1 MNENEFAEPAG
12 PALYSELAV
21 NVSSLAERYKDLFL
35 IGSAGFSSDPS
46 YLRHINVTTPENEMK
61 PGSIHRRV
69 PSFLSD
75 PHTPNQEFFA
85 DFIPDIQNP
94 QWNFGPADSISAGAR
109 THNLALHG
117 HTLAWYSQSPQ
128 WMVNIIPGFLAGGS
142 FLSGNNFSRGSNP
155 GPANGD
161 AGNVQMDRETAQRI
175 YYDHIISAMRH
186 YSSADVRYASSRL
199 DNPETSGVFS
209 LKSWDVLNEEIS
221 ETLHSSII
229 RIYPDEWKNTLRNTS
244 WLRAM
249 NGDDWDDSSLN
260 YVYLLFKYA
269 HIAVPNSAMAAKFR
283 ENYAALP
290 DYLKLDHH
298 DENGSIEKYI
308 VPEPPV
314 LYYNDFNL
322 NNPTKAKAVYNM
334 VRELNILWQKDPLY
348 DSRNLVEGIGM
359 QAHYTISASLEKEV
373 RASLELFKSLIDEK
387 LLAAIAIS
395 ELDMVCG
402 ANAPGGLLTGS
413 SIPSQEQADAAGYQ
427 FALLYKLFAE
437 YSQYIERV
445 TTWGFA
451 EPGWMNHL
459 LLFRNIDG
467 EIYAAPAYYGA
478 YDPEKFIR
486 EHSYLDYFFKGTGK

>member
-1 MNENEFAEPAG
+1 
-12 PALYSELAV
+12 
-21 NVSSLAERYKDLFL
+21 
-35 IGSAGFSSDPS
+35 
-46 YLRHINVTTPENEMK
+46 
-61 PGSIHRRV
+61 
-69 PSFLSD
+69 
-75 PHTPNQEFFA
+75 
-85 DFIPDIQNP
+85 
-94 QWNFGPADSISAGAR
+94 
-109 THNLALHG
+109 
-117 HTLAWYSQSPQ
+117 
-128 WMVNIIPGFLAGGS
+128 
-142 FLSGNNFSRGSNP
+142 
-155 GPANGD
+155 
-161 AGNVQMDRETAQRI
+161 
-175 YYDHIISAMRH
+175 
-186 YSSADVRYASSRL
+186 
-199 DNPETSGVFS
+199 
-209 LKSWDVLNEEIS
+209 
-221 ETLHSSII
+221 
-229 RIYPDEWKNTLRNTS
+229 
-244 WLRAM
+244 
-249 NGDDWDDSSLN
+249 
-260 YVYLLFKYA
+260 
-269 HIAVPNSAMAAKFR
+269 
-283 ENYAALP
+283 
-290 DYLKLDHH
+290 
-298 DENGSIEKYI
+298 
-308 VPEPPV
+308 
-314 LYYNDFNL
+314 
-322 NNPTKAKAVYNM
+322 M